1 MMRVVEKQEF
11 SEFYDHD
18 SARLFSDIEFRRC
31 KFVSCGIS
39 ITRDPAL
46 RSTIRNVK
54 LLNCETYGCDLDTA
68 IVEDVTV
75 DGLKTHGL
83 RQTWGAVFKHVTLR
97 GKIGRLMFS
106 PAVSPGVATLRQQRA
121 FDEANEQYYSTVD
134 WALDIREAEVEE
146 LDLRRIPARLI
157 RRDPVDQVVITR
169 EKAMQGKWRQLDLS
183 KTHWATS
190 MELFLEWGDPDWV
203 LVAGKRDRDYR
214 RLVDGLKALRD
225 AGVAEPD

>member
-1 MMRVVEKQEF
+1 MRVVERQEF
-11 SEFYDHD
+11 RSFYDQD

-31 KFVSCGIS
+31 TFVSCAMS
-39 ITRDPAL
+39 ITSDPAL

-54 LLNCETYGCDLDTA
+54 LVNCETYGCTLHTA

-106 PAVSPGVATLRQQRA
+106 PVVSPGLATLQEQRA
-121 FDEANEQYYSTVD
+121 FDEANAQYYSTVD
-134 WALDIREAEVEE
+134 WALDVREAEVEE
-146 LDLRRIPARLI
+146 LDIRWIPARLV
-157 RRDPVDQVVITR
+157 RRDPESQVVITR
-169 EKAMQGKWRQLDLS
+169 EKAMQGTWRQLDLE
-183 KTHWATS
+183 KTYWPTAI
-190 MELFLEWGDPDWV
+190 EFFLEAGHPDLV
-203 LVAGKRDRDYR
+203 LIAGKRDRDYR
-214 RLVDGLKALRD
+214 NLVAGLKALRD

>member
-1 MMRVVEKQEF
+1 MRLFERQEF
-11 SEFYDHD
+11 DSFYDND
-18 SARLFSDIEFRRC
+18 SARSFSDIEFHRC
-31 KFVSCGIS
+31 TFVSCALS
-39 ITRDPAL
+39 ITDDPAL

-54 LLNCETYGCDLDTA
+54 LLNCETYGCTLHTA
-68 IVEDVTV
+68 IVEDVTI

-106 PAVSPGVATLRQQRA
+106 PAVSPGFATLRQQRA
-121 FDEANEQYYSTVD
+121 FDEANERFYSTVD
-134 WALDIREAEVEE
+134 WALDIREAEAEE
-146 LDLRRIPARLI
+146 VDIRGIPARLI
-157 RRDPVDQVVITR
+157 RRDPVDQVVVTR
-169 EKAMQGKWRQLDLS
+169 QKAMQGTWRQLNLE

-190 MELFLEWGDPDWV
+190 IELFLEWGEPDWV
-203 LVAGKRDRDYR
+203 LVAGKRDRNYR

>member
-1 MMRVVEKQEF
+1 MRVVERQEF
-11 SEFYDHD
+11 DSFYDHD

-31 KFVSCGIS
+31 TFVSCAIS
-39 ITRDPAL
+39 ITGDPAL

-54 LLNCETYGCDLDTA
+54 LFNCETYGCQLDTA

-134 WALDIREAEVEE
+134 WALDIREAEAEE
-146 LDLRRIPARLI
+146 LDIRRVPARLI
-157 RRDPVDQVVITR
+157 RRDPESQVVVTR
-169 EKAMQGKWRQLDLS
+169 EKAMQGKWRQLNLE
-183 KTHWATS
+183 KTYWATS
-190 MELFLEWGDPDWV
+190 IELFLEAGDPDWV
-203 LVAGKRDRDYR
+203 LIAGKRDRDYR

>member
-1 MMRVVEKQEF
+1 MRVFERQEF
-11 SEFYDHD
+11 DSFYDND
-18 SARLFSDIEFRRC
+18 SARVFSDIEFRRC
-31 KFVSCGIS
+31 TFVSCAIS
-39 ITRDPAL
+39 ITNDPAL

-54 LLNCETYGCDLDTA
+54 LLNCETYGCSLDPA

-106 PAVSPGVATLRQQRA
+106 PAVSPGLATLRQQRA

-134 WALDIREAEVEE
+134 WALDIREAEAEE
-146 LDLRRIPARLI
+146 LDIRRIPARLI
-157 RRDPVDQVVITR
+157 RRDPESQVVITR
-169 EKAMQGKWRQLDLS
+169 AKAMQGTWRRLKLE
-183 KTHWATS
+183 KTYWATS

-203 LVAGKRDRDYR
+203 LVAGKRDRNYR
-214 RLVDGLKALRD
+214 HLVDGLKALRD